1 MYVVIISL
9 IALFIYSFI
18 YDSCI
23 GIVVIIVY
31 MLTSTVVGNK
41 HILINSFIE
50 NKMYIIKFKH
60 TAFIGTKQRM
70 Y

>member
-1 MYVVIISL
+1 
-9 IALFIYSFI
+9 
-18 YDSCI
+18 
-23 GIVVIIVY
+23 